1 MSEPTAQEIQARQG
15 TRLSE
20 KAPWETYSEELDL
33 KLNAE
38 LAQAVADYAER
49 RYEEESK
56 SSQMKEELHRQR
68 EMSDELSKQYQWM
81 TPQEYADH
89 GARIGQP
96 MTHSEFITKLRRR
109 NILCWYNQHVH
120 HDKANLLWSK
130 HSGASPE
137 VACWVQLG
145 FMPELS
151 IMTFDDHGLPLA
163 ERRRGWRTPLLQLI
177 LKGIISEDD
186 ANSEFGRPK
195 ETEAFHRY
203 NSMLKSFRDA
213 GSSLGK

>member
-33 KLNAE
+33 KMSVE
-38 LAQAVADYAER
+38 LAQAVADYAEQ

-56 SSQMKEELHRQR
+56 NSQMKEELHRQR
-68 EMSDELSKQYQWM
+68 EMSDDLSKQYQWM
-81 TPQEYADH
+81 SPQEYADH
-89 GARIGQP
+89 GARIGSP
-96 MTHSEFITKLRRR
+96 MLHSEFITKLRRR
-109 NILCWYNQHVH
+109 GILCWYNQHVH
-120 HDKANLLWSK
+120 NDKANLLWSK
-130 HSGASPE
+130 SSSTAPE

-145 FMPELS
+145 YMPELS
-151 IMTFDDHGLPLA
+151 IMTFDEHDLPLA
-163 ERRRGWRTPLLQLI
+163 ERRRGWRTCLLQLV
-177 LKGIISEDD
+177 LKGIISEDI
-186 ANSEFGRPK
+186 AIEEFGLPK

-203 NSMLKSFRDA
+203 NSTLKSFRDA